1 MSKRVREKEN
11 EKKKDKKIKAEFK
24 TFVLRI
30 LLPHWKKKWSCFTI
44 NYYYEVIYYYKQ
56 IEENH
61 SLVITY

>member
-30 LLPHWKKKWSCFTI
+30 LLPHWKKNGHASPLIITMKSFIII
-44 NYYYEVIYYYKQ
+44 NK
-56 IEENH
+56 
-61 SLVITY
+61 